1 VLIDYKKAINQGFSR
16 LFLIVII
23 AMAVMYDQSL
33 EAFVLVGFL
42 FWTLR
47 YVIEAQTVF
56 YYWRDRVRVLL
67 KSSIKSFAK
76 SYRHHLIGLSLT
88 IKKPPDRE

>member
-33 EAFVLVGFL
+33 EAFVWVGCL
-42 FWTLR
+42 FWNLR

-56 YYWRDRVRVLL
+56 YYWQGSVRVLL

-76 SYRHHLIGLSLT
+76 SYRHHPIGSSLT